1 MIALR
6 TTQNDWTEGGGF
18 WEVGVPEVS
27 NRAEVRAAKA
37 EMELGKRRQRL
48 V

>member
-1 MIALR
+1 MK
-6 TTQNDWTEGGGF
+6 TSPDDWTEGGVF

-27 NRAEVRAAKA
+27 NRPSVLDAKA
-37 EMELGKRRQRL
+37 EMVEGKLDQRL